1 MDKRLNKIMK
11 QSKENNTTASG
22 KITASRKRLQQRGAE
37 EYIDS
42 LGEAYT
48 PSEAKDKIIKDTGE
62 ENPGRIQVG
71 EGFNMNRLRES
82 QKQAKVIEE
91 SEDLQMRGEILDSD
105 GEKTALGESIAEKL
119 EVMNKEKEKFE
130 IHESAKNNAIN
141 TLWNIS
147 RKNHDVIENS
157 YAAFNTEFGLYA
169 SIPMLCKGEDCVY
182 ATLYP
187 ELHGTEVAP
196 GERCPVEVALI
207 MSRYD
212 QYKDD
217 LMIDPEDT
225 VDMSILRDVI
235 DYDIQI
241 VRAENKV
248 ATEGDFVKDV
258 TVGIS
263 QTGQEII
270 QEQITQ
276 ASEYKQ
282 RVQDAR
288 NKALNLLNST
298 RKDKAGQ
305 KLTLQM
311 DPSTYTKELLEKA
324 NAEIIDIAFEEVD
337 EKEPKSIFDGLE
349 IIEDEPYMQRIKGD
363 DKE

>member
-1 MDKRLNKIMK
+1 MDKRLNKIK
-11 QSKENNTTASG
+11 EQSKENNTTPSG
-22 KITASRKRLQQRGAE
+22 KLSASQKRLQHKGAE
-37 EYIDS
+37 KYIDS
-42 LGEAYT
+42 LGEVYT
-48 PSEAKDKIIKDTGE
+48 PSEAKDKEIEEVDGE
-62 ENPGRIQVG
+62 TPSRIQVG
-71 EGFNMNRLRES
+71 EGFNMSRLKES
-82 QKQAKVIEE
+82 QKQAKVIEK
-91 SEDLQMRGEILDSD
+91 SEDLQMRGEILDAD

-130 IHESAKNNAIN
+130 IHESAKNNAMN
-141 TLWNIS
+141 SLWNIS

-182 ATLYP
+182 AKLYP
-187 ELHGTEVAP
+187 ELHGGEVAP

-212 QYKDD
+212 QYKED
-217 LMIDPEDT
+217 LNIDPSDT

-324 NAEIIDIAFEEVD
+324 NADIIDIAFEEVD
-337 EKEPKSIFDGLE
+337 EDEPESIFDGLE
-349 IIEDEPYMQRIKGD
+349 IIEDEPYMQKIKGD
-363 DKE
+363 DDE